1 MPNPALHALP
11 RAPGRLLNRF
21 TKDTEA
27 IDVAVSGVVSMTL
40 TTAVSAFLS
49 VVVIVVVSPLSI
61 VAVLPLTYVY
71 YRVQVCGKCVD
82 VCIDPQ

>member
-1 MPNPALHALP
+1 
-11 RAPGRLLNRF
+11 
-21 TKDTEA
+21 
-27 IDVAVSGVVSMTL
+27 MTL

-71 YRVQVCGKCVD
+71 YRVQVCGKSVD
-82 VCIDPQ
+82 ICIDPQ